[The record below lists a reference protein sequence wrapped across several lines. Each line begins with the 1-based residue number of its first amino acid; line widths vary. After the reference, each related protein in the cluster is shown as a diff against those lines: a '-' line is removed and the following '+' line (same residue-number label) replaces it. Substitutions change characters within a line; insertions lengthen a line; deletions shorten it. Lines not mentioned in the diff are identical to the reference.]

1 MVAYTRLLVLGAAT
15 GVLALSLLAIFPA
28 HAAEPLNAPGCP
40 SNPGCPH
47 FQRLQQ
53 QQGVDFAAGQ
63 AAGGCPCKAAAAAAA
78 EKERLANAQASAKE
92 LPAGHP
98 PIGSN
103 DTPGS
108 CPFTALKQKLGYSSD
123 APCPFAWAC
132 QRAQTLWTIL
142 AGTPLDGA
150 DASTALAPSMWS
162 FLFSEDPKISAF
174 LATLYISLFPN
185 LVLFFVPPNISPQSL
200 NILVSFAVGGLLG
213 DVFLHLLPH
222 SFAEIVHF
230 PPHDHPRQTAVI
242 GVSIFLGLMVFFA
255 IDKLMRMSGG
265 GHDHSHGHSSAAVET
280 GVNPSGQSTAVDTSA
295 KHQMELRHRSRSS
308 STSERNSAEKPPS
321 KDTSSH
327 GDKPYSAP
335 TVKFSAYLNIIADAT
350 HNFTDGLAMAA
361 SFYSSPAIGIS
372 TTIAVF
378 FHEIPHE
385 IGDYA
390 ILVQSGLPR
399 RQALMAQFVTALGA
413 FAGTAAGVLIQEMGK
428 ASATAAVASAAPTGS
443 RLLGGLGWGDL
454 VIPFTAG
461 GFIYIATAG
470 VLPDLL
476 NSPPKDASQRRPF
489 TQALYEFGTMLLG
502 LALMLLVGDD

>member
-1 MVAYTRLLVLGAAT
+1 MVAYTRLLVLSAAA
-15 GVLALSLLAIFPA
+15 GLLALTSLTVVPV
-28 HAAEPLNAPGCP
+28 HAAESLNAAGC
-40 SNPGCPH
+40 SH

-53 QQGVDFAAGQ
+53 QQGVDFAADQ
-63 AAGGCPCKAAAAAAA
+63 AAGGCPCKAAAAAA

-92 LPAGHP
+92 LPLGHP
-98 PIGSN
+98 PVGPS
-103 DTPGS
+103 DTPGN
-108 CPFTALKQKLGYSSD
+108 CPFTALKQKLGYSTD
-123 APCPFAWAC
+123 APCPFAGAC
-132 QRAQTLWTIL
+132 QRAQALWATLT
-142 AGTPLDGA
+142 GTQFGGTDG
-150 DASTALAPSMWS
+150 SAPSVWL
-162 FLFSEDPKISAF
+162 FLFSEDPKVSAF

-185 LVLFFVPPNISPQSL
+185 LILFFVPPNISPQSL

-230 PPHDHPRQTAVI
+230 PPQDHPRQTAVI

-265 GHDHSHGHSSAAVET
+265 GHDHSHGHGHGSAALET
-280 GVNPSGQSTAVDTSA
+280 NVNTSGQSTAVDA
-295 KHQMELRHRSRSS
+295 LGKHKMELRQRSRSS
-308 STSERNSAEKPPS
+308 SGSDRNPAEKSLS
-321 KDTSSH
+321 KNADE
-327 GDKPYSAP
+327 PVLAP

-399 RQALMAQFVTALGA
+399 RQALLAQFVTALGA

-428 ASATAAVASAAPTGS
+428 ASAAATNAAPTGS

-476 NSPPKDASQRRPF
+476 NPPPKDASQRRPF
-489 TQALYEFGTMLLG
+489 TQALYEFGMMLLG
-502 LALMLLVGDD
+502 LALMLLVSGE